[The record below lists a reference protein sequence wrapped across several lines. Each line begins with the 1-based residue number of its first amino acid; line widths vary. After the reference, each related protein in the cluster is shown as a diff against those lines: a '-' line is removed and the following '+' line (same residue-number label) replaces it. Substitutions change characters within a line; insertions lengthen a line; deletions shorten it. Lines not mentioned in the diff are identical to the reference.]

1 MGENK
6 KLNQILDEII
16 DDAARAAVEDIGNRM
31 SDPQEEMEFSERHEK
46 IMQQLFQKERKKARK
61 KKWISYTKRAACFL
75 LLLVVVSGITI
86 FSVDAW
92 RIKFLNF
99 VLESGEPNTNYNFN
113 EGGNTYSDEEITLGY
128 LPEGFE
134 LVENTSNRES
144 ITLTFAKDDWYFTFT
159 VNSIDATSSVDT
171 QDGSAER
178 ITINGNEA
186 IFTTNPNM
194 NAVIWHDDKYSYRV
208 IGNITKEEL
217 IQIAKNVEK

>member
-16 DDAARAAVEDIGNRM
+16 DDAANAAAEDIGNQM
-31 SDPQEEMEFSERHEK
+31 KNPQEEIEFSERHEK

-75 LLLVVVSGITI
+75 LALVVISGITI

-92 RIKFLNF
+92 RVKFLNF
-99 VLESGEPNTNYNFN
+99 VLEGGEPNSNYNFN
-113 EGGNTYSDEEITLGY
+113 EGGNAYSDGEITLGY

-134 LVENTSNRES
+134 LVENVSSRENIS
-144 ITLTFAKDDWYFTFT
+144 LTFAKGDWYFTFK
-159 VNSIDATSSVDT
+159 VSSIDINSSIDT
-171 QDGSAER
+171 EDGNTER

-186 IFTTNPNM
+186 IFTTNPNI

-208 IGNITKEEL
+208 LGNITKEEL